1 MSTTS
6 LRSLSDGVHVAR
18 QTHSYT
24 HLHKEKISTSILN
37 LWIFVAR
44 FICFYCPSLF
54 CCRLFACLVHV
65 FVCAHVCA
73 CGLCPSSSF
82 YSSIRLPNVVRDR
95 LVLLMPI
102 EEVAGNCSSGRTCGG
117 NVVYPLLFL
126 LFAAY
131 CTHRVFRL
139 LVKKGKVCVAC
150 LLLCL

>member
-1 MSTTS
+1 MAYMWPDKHILT
-6 LRSLSDGVHVAR
+6 
-18 QTHSYT
+18 QTCIKKKYQRVY
-24 HLHKEKISTSILN
+24 L
-37 LWIFVAR
+37 
-44 FICFYCPSLF
+44 ICGYLLPD
-54 CCRLFACLVHV
+54 LFAFTALLCFAVACLRACVHV